1 MNQIYLAIPLCW
13 PYQLTGA
20 FSKVLPLTQY
30 PEICKEVLNG
40 YSLKEISRA
49 YKITPSSLAS
59 CFLLGLKCIIE
70 TKFRKGSMK
79 SYSLRIL
86 SQPPKIFW
94 LRNWA
99 DRNFLNFNK
108 SKCKDLHL
116 GWNNATMQAGA
127 DCLGS
132 RSAEKDPGVLVNS
145 RLNMRHQC
153 ALAAKA
159 NSIVGSI
166 SKSVST
172 MHRAA
177 SPPLCSALVKPLLE
191 YGPVLGFPLLERH
204 GHSRTC
210 PTEGHQAAQ
219 GLQHMPLE

>member
-20 FSKVLPLTQY
+20 FSEVLPLTQY

-40 YSLKEISRA
+40 YSLKENSRV
-49 YKITPSSLAS
+49 YKITPSSLVS
-59 CFLLGLKCIIE
+59 CFLLGLKWITE
-70 TKFRKGSMK
+70 AKFRKASMK
-79 SYSLRIL
+79 SYLLRIL

-94 LRNWA
+94 L
-99 DRNFLNFNK
+99 RNFLNFNK

-116 GWNNATMQAGA
+116 GRNNATMQAGA
-127 DCLGS
+127 DCLVS
-132 RSAEKDPGVLVNS
+132 RSAEKHPRVLVNS
-145 RLNMRHQC
+145 RLNMRHQNT
-153 ALAAKA
+153 LAAKA

-172 MHRAA
+172 MHRAV
-177 SPPLCSALVKPLLE
+177 STPLCSALVKPLLE

-219 GLQHMPLE
+219 GL